1 MKLFQKDPDSTEPFG
16 FDWTTYLSEIG
27 ASETISTSTWSATPS
42 GLTLS
47 GGSIVTGSKKT
58 QIKVAGGVAGTRYT
72 VTNRI
77 ITSSSYT
84 DDRSFIVIGAER

>member
-16 FDWTTYLSEIG
+16 FDWTDYLAEIG
-27 ASETISTSTWSATPS
+27 ASETISTSTWSVTPS
-42 GLTLS
+42 GLTLAS
-47 GGSIVTGSKKT
+47 GSIVTGSKKT
-58 QIKVAGGVAGTRYT
+58 QIKASGGSVGTRYT

-77 ITSSSYT
+77 VTSSSYT